1 MAGIKRSRE
10 EFSASSGTSPVPAE
24 TEDAHYSQ
32 QPPANREHGDTH
44 AKKKLKVKETTPQE
58 YQGLMPPLVI
68 PKSVAET
75 LAKQKNTARQKCPI
89 ASAIATNADEDMS
102 DAPSV
107 DGDKNQNTQVAQQAS
122 LEVLFPVVARVP
134 TPRVSFTL
142 LSQVLA
148 ADMSNNPYAPTDSIA
163 RQHYLDEV
171 GQLQLHP
178 TRTPQNTPQS
188 RVSQQIRDVIYER
201 LFLGFT
207 NGECIPTYHAHGGN
221 ANSGAAISK
230 VALPE
235 MPKWFAEE
243 GVVLPWSARKDSDKK
258 RLKDLKLGPK
268 NFPAPHATKVAVP
281 GAVKAPK
288 TSATTRAQINPT
300 TPTVSKP
307 AKQVPNPVT
316 VAGADPE
323 DSQMSDENESVA
335 QDRNRV
341 DMPHEVGIER
351 DENEATTGPQIA
363 FEGHH
368 GFYVPHLL
376 VRAGINTFSVDG
388 DGNEVIVQ
396 MVLGGEKYKIHS
408 NALSK
413 HCGLVRNTLEEGYLY
428 ADSVLDLEGL
438 PNPVIVRAFI
448 NAISPTPMPGLP
460 THDFE
465 FDETCTYELYEAQ
478 SPLNLAKLEDEASN
492 VTIRKIIWN
501 LDSCIQMYDFAKTLD
516 CTVVKDMVIDRISE
530 ILSEDKG
537 KTGDEQTDL
546 PLHELCAWSVAE
558 DAKILRAIANHHM
571 ARLWPEDGE
580 IPEDME
586 WPEGLT
592 EEQIK
597 AIYKLCL
604 IQEEDQPMFETP
616 QDHCS
621 WYHMHGK
628 DEKCYKELAKDW
640 MAETHGMLPSMY
652 ADLRERSAARNKKEA
667 EEHRKVYPRSTHN
680 RQLYI
685 LQGEFMQWSLR
696 QEEMIAT
703 IWCEG
708 YAHAMTIL
716 RGPAREAD
724 KKLQKLEAKLRKL
737 ESNYNRGVRY
747 YLGRFVLHDGTQDI
761 TYGRNKTTWPYSSG
775 NWTSEIFNEQVK
787 PSRPVTSS
795 W

>member
-10 EFSASSGTSPVPAE
+10 EFSAISGTSPVPAE
-24 TEDAHYSQ
+24 TGDAHYSQ
-32 QPPANREHGDTH
+32 QIPPNRENGDTH
-44 AKKKLKVKETTPQE
+44 ARKKLKVKDTTPQE
-58 YQGLMPPLVI
+58 GQGLVPPLAI

-75 LAKQKNTARQKCPI
+75 LAEQKNTAQQKRPI
-89 ASAIATNADEDMS
+89 ASAIATNADEDTS
-102 DAPSV
+102 DASSV
-107 DGDKNQNTQVAQQAS
+107 DGDNNRNTQVAQQVP
-122 LEVLFPVVARVP
+122 LEAPLPVVERVP
-134 TPRVSFTL
+134 TPRVPFTL
-142 LSQVLA
+142 LAPVLA
-148 ADMSNNPYAPTDSIA
+148 ADMANNPYAPTDSIA
-163 RQHYLDEV
+163 RQHYLQEV

-178 TRTPQNTPQS
+178 TLTPQNTPQS

-207 NGECIPTYHAHGGN
+207 NGECIPTYNAHGGN

-230 VALPE
+230 VTLPE

-288 TSATTRAQINPT
+288 TSATTRAKINPT

-307 AKQVPNPVT
+307 AEKVPNPVT
-316 VAGADPE
+316 AARADPE
-323 DSQMSDENESVA
+323 DLQMSDENESVA

-341 DMPHEVGIER
+341 DSPHEMGIER
-351 DENEATTGPQIA
+351 DENEAETGPQVA
-363 FEGHH
+363 FEGQH

-376 VRAGINTFSVDG
+376 VRAGINTFAVGG
-388 DGNEVIVQ
+388 DGNEAIVE

-413 HCGLVRNTLEEGYLY
+413 HCGLVRNGLEEGCLY
-428 ADSVLDLEGL
+428 ADPALNLEGL

-465 FDETCTYELYEAQ
+465 FDETCTCELYEAQ

-516 CTVVKDMVIDRISE
+516 CTIVKDMVIDRISE
-530 ILSEDKG
+530 ILSEDEDN
-537 KTGDEQTDL
+537 TGDEQIDL
-546 PLHELCAWSVAE
+546 RLHELCAWSVAE
-558 DAKILRAIANHHM
+558 DAKILRAIADHHM

-580 IPEDME
+580 KPEDME
-586 WPEGLT
+586 WPEELT

-597 AIYKLCL
+597 AIYELY
-604 IQEEDQPMFETP
+604 EP
-616 QDHCS
+616 
-621 WYHMHGK
+621 
-628 DEKCYKELAKDW
+628 CYKELAKDW
-640 MAETHGMLPSMY
+640 MAETHDMLPSMY
-652 ADLRERSAARNKKEA
+652 ADLRKRSAARNKKEA

-680 RQLYI
+680 RRLYI

-708 YAHAMTIL
+708 YAHAMTIPY
-716 RGPAREAD
+716 GPAREAD
-724 KKLQKLEAKLRKL
+724 KKLRKLEPKLRKL
-737 ESNYNRGVRY
+737 EFDYNRGVRY

-761 TYGRNKTTWPYSSG
+761 TYGRDKNTWPYSSG
-775 NWTSEIFNEQVK
+775 NWTSEVFNEQVK